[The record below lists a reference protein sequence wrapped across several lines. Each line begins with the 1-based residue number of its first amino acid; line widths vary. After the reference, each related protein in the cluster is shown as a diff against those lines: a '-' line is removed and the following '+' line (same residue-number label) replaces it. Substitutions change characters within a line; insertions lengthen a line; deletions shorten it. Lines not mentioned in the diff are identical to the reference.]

1 MKPQIR
7 ELFLKIAPC
16 CLLARTVLEHLFDP
30 YRLDELFHRVADTQY
45 HRQIFFS
52 DLFHLMFSVVLRTKP
67 SVLAAYREAQAELGV
82 SHQAVYSKLAGTDD
96 IISES
101 LVADSAIQIRPVI
114 DALNAKQA
122 EPVPGFRARIVDG
135 NLLAKTERRL
145 KPLRTTWARGLPGRA
160 LAVYEP
166 AYDLVTHVF
175 LERDAHADERT
186 RLDDVLAL
194 VEPGDLWI
202 ADSHFCTYDIMASIH
217 DAKAFFLIRQHS
229 SLKGCP
235 VGVRRRIGRTATGE
249 VFEQELQLIGHATGR
264 SVRRLTLLLDTPT
277 TDGLT
282 EIHVLTNV
290 PEEQADAIIL
300 MDAYRQR
307 WSIEKRFYEVAQT
320 LNAEPHT
327 LCYPP
332 AALFAFCL
340 GLVASN
346 AVALMRAA
354 LRSVHGAPAVDT
366 MSNFYVAEEIR
377 ETYRG
382 MTIALS
388 LDPTPTALAMTPAE
402 LAAHLRT
409 IASHVDPKRYRKA
422 RRGPKKKPPKKPP
435 YQNGINHSTQ
445 RLLDAEKYNKK
456 AP

>member
-1 MKPQIR
+1 MKPEIHDK
-7 ELFLKIAPC
+7 FLKLAPC
-16 CLLARTVLEHLFDP
+16 CLLAQVTLVHLFDP
-30 YRLDELFHRVADTQY
+30 IRLDELFHRVADTQY
-45 HRQIFFS
+45 HREIFFS

-67 SVLAAYREAQAELGV
+67 SVLAAYRAAQDELGV

-96 IISES
+96 VISES
-101 LVADSAIQIRPVI
+101 LVTDSAIQIRTVI
-114 DALNAKQA
+114 DALNAKRA

-135 NLLAKTERRL
+135 NLLSKTERRL

-186 RLDDVLAL
+186 RLDDVLEL

-202 ADSHFCTYDIMASIH
+202 ADSHFCTHDIMASIH

-229 SLKGCP
+229 SLKGRP
-235 VGVRRRIGRTATGE
+235 VGVRRRIGRTDTGE
-249 VFEQELQLIGHATGR
+249 VFEQELQMIGRATGR
-264 SVRRLTLLLDTPT
+264 SVRRLTLVLDTPT

-290 PEEQADAIIL
+290 PEEQANAIIL
-300 MDAYRQR
+300 INAYGQR
-307 WSIEKRFYEVAQT
+307 WTIEGRFYEVAQT
-320 LNAEPHT
+320 LNAEPQT

-354 LRSVHGAPAVDT
+354 MRSVHGAPAVDA

-377 ETYRG
+377 ETHRG

-388 LDPTPTALAMTPAE
+388 LDPTPTTLTMTPTE
-402 LAAHLRT
+402 LAQYLRV
-409 IASHVDPKRYRKA
+409 IASHIDPKRYRKSQ
-422 RRGPKKKPPKKPP
+422 RGPKKRSPKKPP
-435 YQNGINHSTQ
+435 YQNGVNHSTQ
-445 RLLDAEKYNKK
+445 RLLDAQKYNEK